1 MVWRP
6 FHPREN
12 LELSKLATC
21 FPERRPPLRRDR
33 GITKTQSA
41 ACLGARQGIAPG
53 SGRSVAWRGDD
64 PSSLNHRASENDRT
78 ILPLYFVEA
87 DAPWSRLQGS
97 TSN

>member
-6 FHPREN
+6 FHPQESP
-12 LELSKLATC
+12 EPSKLATC

-53 SGRSVAWRGDD
+53 SGCRVAWRGDD
-64 PSSLNHRASENDRT
+64 PSWLNHRASENDRM

-87 DAPWSRLQGS
+87 DAPWGIPQGS